1 MDRQHALRQFT
12 ICMQMVAKRSPEI
25 SWDA

>member
-25 SWDA
+25 S